1 MPYDG
6 GMSDRYAKQRIF
18 LGAPADAR
26 LRTRRVAVVG
36 VGATGSVIAGWLAR
50 AGVGL
55 LTLIDRDI
63 VETSNLQRQVLFQEG
78 DLFRPKAEVAAQR
91 LREANSEIQVE
102 AAVTDLTSGNARE
115 LLAGYDLIMDGTDN
129 FEARYLINDY
139 AILTGT
145 PWIYSGAIG
154 GEGLV
159 WPIDPPRTPC
169 LRCLMEEPPPS
180 GDIDTCD
187 TAGVLGPTVGIVGSW
202 AALEAIKLLTGT
214 EPHRELARFDF
225 WQNERQF
232 LSLPA
237 TRCRFCTDKV
247 TEFLNARWTV
257 KASRLCGLDGVQI
270 RVNPP
275 GALDLESLR
284 ARVEQRTGNAW
295 KLNPLSLSGKEGELN
310 IILFRDGRALLHGD
324 ISPERARGWYTEVV
338 GC

>member
-1 MPYDG
+1 
-6 GMSDRYAKQRIF
+6 MSERYAKQRIF

-63 VETSNLQRQVLFQEG
+63 VETSNLQRQILFQES

-145 PWIYSGAIG
+145 PWIYCGAIG

-214 EPHRELARFDF
+214 EPHQELARFDF

-237 TRCRFCTDKV
+237 TRCRYCTDKV

-275 GALDLESLR
+275 GALDLEALR
-284 ARVEQRTGNAW
+284 TRIEKRTGNVW
-295 KLNPLSLSGKEGELN
+295 KINPLSLSGKEGDLN

>member
-1 MPYDG
+1 
-6 GMSDRYAKQRIF
+6 MSERYAKQRIF
-18 LGAPADAR
+18 LGGPADTR

-36 VGATGSVIAGWLAR
+36 VGATGSVIASWLAR

-63 VETSNLQRQVLFQEG
+63 VETSNLQRQILFQES

-91 LREANSEIQVE
+91 LRKANSEIEVT

-129 FEARYLINDY
+129 FEARFLINDY
-139 AILTGT
+139 AILSGT

-159 WPIDPPRTPC
+159 WPLNPPKTPC
-169 LRCLMEEPPPS
+169 LRCLMEEPPPG
-180 GDIDTCD
+180 GDVDTCD
-187 TAGVLGPTVGIVGSW
+187 TAGVLGPAVGIVGSW
-202 AALEAIKLLTGT
+202 AALEAIKILTGA
-214 EPHRELARFDF
+214 EPHAELARFDF
-225 WQNERQF
+225 WHNERQF
-232 LSLPA
+232 LNLPE
-237 TRCRFCTDKV
+237 TRCRYCTDKV

-275 GALDLESLR
+275 GALDLETLR
-284 ARVEQRTGNAW
+284 SRIETRTGNSW
-295 KLNPLSLSGKEGELN
+295 KLNRLSLSGKDGDLA

>member
-1 MPYDG
+1 
-6 GMSDRYAKQRIF
+6 MSERYAKQRIF
-18 LGAPADAR
+18 LGGPADVR
-26 LRTRRVAVVG
+26 LRTRRVAIVG
-36 VGATGSVIAGWLAR
+36 MGATGSVIASWLAR

-63 VETSNLQRQVLFQEG
+63 VETSNLQRQILFGEN

-91 LREANSEIQVE
+91 LREANSEVE
-102 AAVTDLTSGNARE
+102 VAAAVTDLTSGNARE

-139 AILTGT
+139 AILSGT
-145 PWIYSGAIG
+145 PWIYAGAIG

-159 WPIDPPRTPC
+159 WPLNPPRTPC

-187 TAGVLGPTVGIVGSW
+187 TAGVLGPAVGIVGSW
-202 AALEAIKLLTGT
+202 AALEALKILTGK
-214 EPHRELARFDF
+214 EPHTELARFDF
-225 WQNERQF
+225 WRNERQF
-232 LSLPA
+232 LNLPES
-237 TRCRFCTDKV
+237 RCKFCSNKI

-275 GALDLESLR
+275 GALDLEALR
-284 ARVEQRTGNAW
+284 TRVESRTGNAW
-295 KLNPLSLSGKEGELN
+295 KINPLSLSGSEGNLH
-310 IILFRDGRALLHGD
+310 IIIFRDGRALLHGD

>member
-214 EPHRELARFDF
+214 EPQRELARFDF

>member
-1 MPYDG
+1 
-6 GMSDRYAKQRIF
+6 MSERYAKQRIF
-18 LGAPADAR
+18 LGGPADTR

-36 VGATGSVIAGWLAR
+36 LGATGSVIASWLAR

-63 VETSNLQRQVLFQEG
+63 VETSNLQRQILFGEN

-91 LREANSEIQVE
+91 LREANSEIEVVPL
-102 AAVTDLTSGNARE
+102 VTDLTSGNARE
-115 LLAGYDLIMDGTDN
+115 ILAGYDLIMDGTDN

-139 AILTGT
+139 AILSGT
-145 PWIYSGAIG
+145 PWIYAGAIG
-154 GEGLV
+154 GEGIV
-159 WPIDPPRTPC
+159 WPLNPPRTPC

-187 TAGVLGPTVGIVGSW
+187 TAGVLGPAVGIVGSW
-202 AALEAIKLLTGT
+202 AALEALKILTGA
-214 EPHRELARFDF
+214 EPHKELARFDF
-225 WQNERQF
+225 WRNERQF
-232 LSLPA
+232 LRLPES
-237 TRCRFCTDKV
+237 RCKYCANKI

-275 GALDLESLR
+275 GALDLEALR
-284 ARVEQRTGNAW
+284 TRVEARTGSPW
-295 KLNPLSLSGKEGELN
+295 KLSPLSLSGAEGDLH
-310 IILFRDGRALLHGD
+310 IIIFRDGRALLHGD

>member
-1 MPYDG
+1 
-6 GMSDRYAKQRIF
+6 MSERYAKQRIF

-63 VETSNLQRQVLFQEG
+63 VETSNLQRQILFQEG

-91 LREANSEIQVE
+91 LREANSSIQVE

-115 LLAGYDLIMDGTDN
+115 LLGGYDLIMDGTDN

-159 WPIDPPRTPC
+159 WPIEPPRTPC

-214 EPHRELARFDF
+214 EPHAELARFDF

-275 GALDLESLR
+275 GALDLEALR
-284 ARVEQRTGNAW
+284 TRIEKRTGNTW
-295 KLNPLSLSGKEGELN
+295 KINPLSLSGREGDLN

>member
-1 MPYDG
+1 
-6 GMSDRYAKQRIF
+6 MSERYAKQRIF
-18 LGAPADAR
+18 LGGPADTR

-36 VGATGSVIAGWLAR
+36 VGATGSVIASWLAR

-63 VETSNLQRQVLFQEG
+63 VETSNLQRQILFGEN

-91 LREANSEIQVE
+91 LREANSEIEVV

-115 LLAGYDLIMDGTDN
+115 LLSGYDLIMDGTDN

-139 AILTGT
+139 AILSGT
-145 PWIYSGAIG
+145 PWIYAGAIG
-154 GEGLV
+154 GEGIV
-159 WPIDPPRTPC
+159 WPLNPPKTPC

-187 TAGVLGPTVGIVGSW
+187 SAGVLGPAVGIVGSW
-202 AALEAIKLLTGT
+202 AAMEALKILTGNP
-214 EPHRELARFDF
+214 PHTELARFDF
-225 WQNERQF
+225 WRNERQF
-232 LSLPA
+232 LKLPES
-237 TRCRFCTDKV
+237 RCKYCTDKI

-275 GALDLESLR
+275 GALDLEVLR
-284 ARVEQRTGNAW
+284 ARVEQRTGSPW
-295 KLNPLSLSGKEGELN
+295 KLNPLSLSGSEGGLH
-310 IILFRDGRALLHGD
+310 IIIFRDGRALLHGD